1 MRQDIIG
8 ECAGTEIVQRNSTS
22 NFAIGVALLCIAIH
36 GQITACHYFQQRPD
50 RAVSDTGFQ
59 ADMVDILAAPQ
70 QTKADTSL
78 RTLAAIS
85 VAHWVSHFHLFVLP
99 MLFPFLKQ
107 QLGVGYIELG
117 FALTVFGVVSGLT
130 QAPIGYLADHIGARK
145 VLLIGLT
152 VGGLALIMLGLHLIC
167 VSLVVSAALLGL
179 ANSVYHPCDYA
190 ILSTHMDEA
199 RMGRAF
205 SIHTFAGFLGGAVA
219 PAIMAALVAW
229 AGGLGAL
236 IVAGAVGP
244 VVALGL
250 MVAGIPD
257 ASSADRK
264 EDVADAPKQGI
275 ITPAIIMLTFFFML
289 LGLSNAGISNFGVVA
304 LMSGYGVT
312 FSAANIALSAFLG
325 ASAAGVLAGGYLADR
340 TKRHGQ
346 VAAACFA
353 INAVITLVIATTSL
367 PSAVLTAAMGI
378 AGFLGG
384 VIAPSRD
391 MLVRNAA
398 PPGAAGR
405 AFGIVSTGFNFS
417 GILSP
422 LLFGWI
428 MDQSM
433 PHWVFGASV
442 AFMVLTV
449 LLALVTDRKQ
459 QGPSEGP
466 VKGLMHS

>member
-1 MRQDIIG
+1 
-8 ECAGTEIVQRNSTS
+8 
-22 NFAIGVALLCIAIH
+22 
-36 GQITACHYFQQRPD
+36 
-50 RAVSDTGFQ
+50 
-59 ADMVDILAAPQ
+59 MVDILAAPQ
-70 QTKADTSL
+70 HAKADASL

-99 MLFPFLKQ
+99 MLFPFLKE

-152 VGGLALIMLGLHLIC
+152 VGGLALIMLGLHLSYA
-167 VSLVVSAALLGL
+167 SLIVCAALLGL

-205 SIHTFAGFLGGAVA
+205 SVHTFAGFLGGAVA
-219 PAIMAALVAW
+219 PAIMAALVATV
-229 AGGLGAL
+229 GGLGAL

-244 VVALGL
+244 VVALL
-250 MVAGIPD
+250 LIAVRIPD

-264 EDVADAPKQGI
+264 TDGAPAPQQSI
-275 ITPAIIMLTFFFML
+275 VTPAIIVLTIFFML

-312 FSAANIALSAFLG
+312 FSAANIALTAFLG
-325 ASAAGVLAGGYLADR
+325 ASAVGVLAGGYLADR
-340 TKRHGQ
+340 TQRHGN

-353 INAVITLVIATTSL
+353 INAVIIAVIATINL
-367 PSAVLTAAMGI
+367 PTAVLTAAMGL

-398 PPGAAGR
+398 PAGAAGR

-428 MDQSM
+428 MDQSL

-449 LLALVTDRKQ
+449 LLALATDRK
-459 QGPSEGP
+459 PAEP
-466 VKGLMHS
+466 VRT

>member
-1 MRQDIIG
+1 
-8 ECAGTEIVQRNSTS
+8 
-22 NFAIGVALLCIAIH
+22 
-36 GQITACHYFQQRPD
+36 
-50 RAVSDTGFQ
+50 
-59 ADMVDILAAPQ
+59 MVDVLAAPQ
-70 QTKADTSL
+70 QAKADTAL
-78 RTLAAIS
+78 RTLAGIS
-85 VAHWVSHFHLFVLP
+85 IAHWVSHFHLFVLP

-107 QLGVGYIELG
+107 QLGVGFIELG

-130 QAPIGYLADHIGARK
+130 QAPIGYLADHVGARK

-152 VGGLALIMLGLHLIC
+152 VGGLALIMLGLHLSYI
-167 VSLVVSAALLGL
+167 SLIVCAALLGL

-219 PAIMAALVAW
+219 PAIMAVLAAVV
-229 AGGLGAL
+229 GGSGAL

-244 VVALGL
+244 AVALL
-250 MVAGIPD
+250 LIAVRIPD

-264 EDVADAPKQGI
+264 SDGPPAPQQSI
-275 ITPAIIMLTFFFML
+275 LTPAIIVLTIFFML
-289 LGLSNAGISNFGVVA
+289 LGLSSAGISNFGVVA

-312 FSAANIALSAFLG
+312 FSAANTALTAFLG

-340 TKRHGQ
+340 TRRHGN

-353 INAVITLVIATTSL
+353 INAVIITIIAMINL
-367 PSAVLTAAMGI
+367 PSVVLTAAMGL

-428 MDQSM
+428 MDQHL

-449 LLALVTDRKQ
+449 LLALVTDRK
-459 QGPSEGP
+459 PAEP
-466 VKGLMHS
+466 AKA

>member
-1 MRQDIIG
+1 
-8 ECAGTEIVQRNSTS
+8 
-22 NFAIGVALLCIAIH
+22 
-36 GQITACHYFQQRPD
+36 
-50 RAVSDTGFQ
+50 
-59 ADMVDILAAPQ
+59 MVDILAAPQ
-70 QTKADTSL
+70 QAKADTSL

-99 MLFPFLKQ
+99 MLFPFLKER
-107 QLGVGYIELG
+107 LGVGYIELG

-152 VGGLALIMLGLHLIC
+152 VGGLALIMLGLHLSY
-167 VSLVVSAALLGL
+167 VSLIMSAALLGL

-205 SIHTFAGFLGGAVA
+205 SVHTFAGFLGGAVA
-219 PAIMAALVAW
+219 PAIIAALVA
-229 AGGLGAL
+229 AVGGLGAL

-244 VVALGL
+244 IVALL
-250 MVAGIPD
+250 LIAVRIPD

-264 EDVADAPKQGI
+264 TDGAPVPQQSI
-275 ITPAIIMLTFFFML
+275 LTPAIIVLTIFFML

-312 FSAANIALSAFLG
+312 FSAANIALTAFLG

-340 TKRHGQ
+340 TQRHGN

-353 INAVITLVIATTSL
+353 VNAVIISIIATINL
-367 PSAVLTAAMGI
+367 PPAVLTAAMGL

-428 MDQSM
+428 MDQHL

-449 LLALVTDRKQ
+449 LLALATDRK
-459 QGPSEGP
+459 PAEP
-466 VKGLMHS
+466 VRT

>member
-1 MRQDIIG
+1 
-8 ECAGTEIVQRNSTS
+8 
-22 NFAIGVALLCIAIH
+22 
-36 GQITACHYFQQRPD
+36 
-50 RAVSDTGFQ
+50 
-59 ADMVDILAAPQ
+59 MVDVLTAPQ
-70 QTKADTSL
+70 HVKADSSL
-78 RTLAAIS
+78 RTLAGIS
-85 VAHWVSHFHLFVLP
+85 VAHWVSHFHIFVLP
-99 MLFPFLKQ
+99 MLFPYLKA

-117 FALTVFGVVSGLT
+117 FALTVFGLVSGLT

-145 VLLIGLT
+145 VLLIGLC
-152 VGGLALIMLGLHLIC
+152 VGGLALIMLGMHLSYT
-167 VSLVVSAALLGL
+167 SLIVCAALLGL

-190 ILSTHMDEA
+190 ILSAHMDVR

-229 AGGLGAL
+229 LGGLGAL

-244 VVALGL
+244 VVALL
-250 MVAGIPD
+250 LIVVGIPD

-264 EDVADAPKQGI
+264 VDGATPHRQSV

-312 FSAANIALSAFLG
+312 FSAANIALTAFLG

-340 TKRHGQ
+340 TTRHGQ
-346 VAAACFA
+346 VAAGCFG
-353 INAVITLVIATTSL
+353 INALIMLVIATTTL
-367 PSAVLTAAMGI
+367 PSVVLTAAMGI

-428 MDQSM
+428 MDQHL

-449 LLALVTDRKQ
+449 LLALITDRK
-459 QGPSEGP
+459 PKTRSEGP
-466 VKGLMHS
+466 VTSVMHS